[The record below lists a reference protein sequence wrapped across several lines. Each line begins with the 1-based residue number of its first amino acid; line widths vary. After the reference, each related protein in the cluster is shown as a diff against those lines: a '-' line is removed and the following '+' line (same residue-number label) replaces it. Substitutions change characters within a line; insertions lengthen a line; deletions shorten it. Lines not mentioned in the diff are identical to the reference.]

1 MLRSCSVR
9 GMADNLCTPTDR
21 TSGIGKAGGMRAG
34 ARREHA
40 PRSRHLQADKKN
52 VAARLCSGASSVLP
66 SFACLPLL
74 SVLFRRAVL
83 ARGAVVPLVGRQG
96 SAASSRVES
105 GRPASSCASPA
116 PRKARP
122 QRRTILLASLCG
134 GGFCGA
140 DTDLSTFKLS
150 SRNLRPVLP
159 SIYVV

>member
-122 QRRTILLASLCG
+122 QRRTIYLPHCMAAV
-134 GGFCGA
+134 FVA
-140 DTDLSTFKLS
+140 RTDLSTTFHLFQ
-150 SRNLRPVLP
+150 VELP
-159 SIYVV
+159 KPEACFA